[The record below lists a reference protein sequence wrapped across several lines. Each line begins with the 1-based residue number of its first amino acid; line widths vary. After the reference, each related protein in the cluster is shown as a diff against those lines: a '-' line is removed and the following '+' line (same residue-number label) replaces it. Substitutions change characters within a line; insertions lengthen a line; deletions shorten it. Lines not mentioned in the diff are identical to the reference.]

1 MNNSDRIENLLPFI
15 EEFGTIFESYSV
27 PRMSGRILGWLL
39 VSDPPH
45 QSAGQ
50 LAEVLQASKGA
61 ISSATQML
69 TRSGLVKKV
78 KFPGDRKTY
87 YVIPSGIW
95 AELNNNR
102 NRSTARYR
110 RLAEEGLEL
119 IKDDPPEIR
128 ERLEEMH
135 HIHAYFERERPK
147 MMQKWIEEWEAYQR
161 EKDHE

>member
-1 MNNSDRIENLLPFI
+1 LKKSNRIERLLPFV
-15 EEFGTIFESYSV
+15 EEFGTIFENYGV

-50 LAEVLQASKGA
+50 LATVLQASKGA

-69 TRSGLVKKV
+69 TRSGLVKRV

-87 YVIPSGIW
+87 YVIPVGIW
-95 AELNNNR
+95 AELNNDR

-110 RLAEEGLEL
+110 KLAKQGLEL
-119 IKDDPPEIR
+119 IQDDPPEIQ

-135 HIHAYFERERPK
+135 HIHAFFERERPK
-147 MMQKWIEEWEAYQR
+147 MMQKWLQEWEAYNR
-161 EKDHE
+161 EKDNV